1 MDETTGSAGPSLRAA
16 AAAAASPSRQA
27 AGEPPPLH
35 ELQRQQQSQP
45 PRAQAQ
51 QQGHAPRTGQP
62 GSPVP
67 PSVPHACPPF
77 GSKSVIGRRAKME
90 DACVAVPFLVEV
102 PVSRAGMDE
111 LLPPRIAPQ
120 LRSISAGSGQSEQTA
135 ANAVAAVASTSAG
148 SAPGASTG
156 SAGVSSG
163 EVGTAMSVD
172 PAPSSREHIEA
183 TATETLHFFGVFD
196 GHGGADAALHCAKS
210 LHERVREVL
219 SACAVGPDLLTL
231 RSKDGGGSGGSGPS
245 ASAAA
250 GSPRAGRR
258 LADMPQAS
266 SSSGMGQPQGSS
278 SSSGQDDA
286 PSSRLQ
292 QAVSTSG
299 TEYQD
304 AAETGKGREG
314 RGGLLDWCGA
324 PASACSRQSRLAGC
338 VYGALCSALGGMSSP
353 PPPLQ
358 VACAASIFQR
368 ETANPGSRPCLIPGL
383 SCFQRVVLTR
393 HALHATFCMIAAGD
407 LNSSSSAGSFLDAD
421 FDEDGGGASNSVQG
435 VSCTAETI
443 EAALT
448 KAFHITGACRP
459 GKAFEP

>member
-1 MDETTGSAGPSLRAA
+1 MDETAGPAGPSASLRAA

-27 AGEPPPLH
+27 AGEPPPLLH

-62 GSPVP
+62 GSPVH

-135 ANAVAAVASTSAG
+135 ANAMAAVASTSAG

-172 PAPSSREHIEA
+172 PAPCSREHIGA

-231 RSKDGGGSGGSGPS
+231 RSKDGGGSGGSGGSGPS

-258 LADMPQAS
+258 MADMPQAS
-266 SSSGMGQPQGSS
+266 SSSGMGQPHGSS

-304 AAETGKGREG
+304 AAETGKGRGG
-314 RGGLLDWCGA
+314 RGGLLDCCGA
-324 PASACSRQSRLAGC
+324 PASACSWQSKSEGRAC
-338 VYGALCSALGGMSSP
+338 GASCSALGGMS
-353 PPPLQ
+353 
-358 VACAASIFQR
+358 
-368 ETANPGSRPCLIPGL
+368 
-383 SCFQRVVLTR
+383 
-393 HALHATFCMIAAGD
+393 
-407 LNSSSSAGSFLDAD
+407 
-421 FDEDGGGASNSVQG
+421 
-435 VSCTAETI
+435 
-443 EAALT
+443 
-448 KAFHITGACRP
+448 
-459 GKAFEP
+459 